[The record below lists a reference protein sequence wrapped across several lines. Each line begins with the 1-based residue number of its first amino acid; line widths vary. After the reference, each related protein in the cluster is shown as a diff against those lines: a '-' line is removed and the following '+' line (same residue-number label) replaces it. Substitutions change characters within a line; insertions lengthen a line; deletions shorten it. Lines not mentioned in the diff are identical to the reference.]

1 VRSCVRQ
8 VAAEGG
14 AGTILALAILIST
27 LGLLSA
33 GALIGQ
39 QALEKTRLTS
49 ATEAIALA
57 AADALR
63 GVISGYPCIVAKDM
77 AAINQVALDRCRIVG
92 LEVFIE
98 TSSNSSG
105 ARAKARAGPP

>member
-1 VRSCVRQ
+1 LRTDTKQ
-8 VAAEGG
+8 VASEAG
-14 AGTILALAILIST
+14 AGSILALAILIST

-39 QALEKTRLTS
+39 QALEKTRLSST
-49 ATEAIALA
+49 TEAIALA

-77 AAINQVALDRCRIVG
+77 AANNQVALDRCRIVG

-98 TSSNSSG
+98 TSSKSSG
-105 ARAKARAGPP
+105 ARAVARAGPP